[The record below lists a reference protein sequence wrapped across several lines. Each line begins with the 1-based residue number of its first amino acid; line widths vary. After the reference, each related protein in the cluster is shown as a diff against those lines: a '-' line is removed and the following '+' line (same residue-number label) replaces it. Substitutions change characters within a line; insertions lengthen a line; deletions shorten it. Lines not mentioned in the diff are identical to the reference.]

1 VAFVRDGDRL
11 TTTRI
16 PGVMPAVE
24 TQLVALRA
32 QWSRFSI
39 GPAFARR
46 HQAALLA
53 SAREVLWSL
62 HRLVLEPVLPLLDA
76 VTDELVVVPHRRLHQ
91 VPFHALYDGAAH
103 LVERWAVTAAPS
115 DLVAAPSP
123 AATAPA
129 LVLAVPDAQ
138 APLVAAEAQAL
149 AAVLPHAEV
158 LVGADATWDALRAAV
173 PGPALLHI
181 ACHGLYRPG
190 NPLFSAL
197 RLADRWVTSAEVL
210 ELDLRGSLVTLS
222 ACESGRHGSDAAEP
236 AGLAWAFLAAGATGA
251 VVSQWVAHDA
261 ATTHLMS
268 AFYGHL
274 AAGQPPAHA
283 LRAAQLA
290 TAQRWPHPFF
300 WAPFSHVASPV
311 REGSPA

>member
-1 VAFVRDGDRL
+1 LSYHVCGADLVAFVGQGDRL
-11 TTTRI
+11 ASMTI
-16 PGVMPAVE
+16 PGVMQAVE
-24 TQLVALRA
+24 TELVALTA
-32 QWSRFSI
+32 QWSRFTI

-46 HQAALLA
+46 HEAALLA
-53 SAREVLWSL
+53 AVRTVLRSL
-62 HRLVLEPVLPLLDA
+62 HGLVLEPVLPMIESMTGGGTDA
-76 VTDELVVVPHRRLHQ
+76 LVIVPHRRLHQ

-103 LVERWAVTAAPS
+103 VVERWAVTIAPS
-115 DLVAAPSP
+115 DRAAAPAP
-123 AATAPA
+123 VATAPA
-129 LVLAVPDAQ
+129 AVFAVPDAQ
-138 APLVAAEAQAL
+138 APLVAAEAEAL
-149 AAVLPHAEV
+149 AAVLPDAEV
-158 LVGADATWDALRAAV
+158 VVGADATWAALRAAV
-173 PGPALLHI
+173 PGPSLVHI

-222 ACESGRHGSDAAEP
+222 ACESGRHGGDAAEP
-236 AGLAWAFLAAGATGA
+236 VGLAWAFLAAGARGA

-268 AFYGHL
+268 AFYRHL

-290 TAQRWPHPFF
+290 TARQWPHPFY
-300 WAPFSHVASPV
+300 
-311 REGSPA
+311 